1 MSLILVML
9 LKEDC
14 VQINSIIYLTTHK
27 YYFSKTFHLQV
38 QYTHRLKAI
47 LKFQVGSHRKLMTFG
62 ICALTQHEVAVK

>member
-1 MSLILVML
+1 ML

-14 VQINSIIYLTTHK
+14 VQINSIIPYHTSAL
-27 YYFSKTFHLQV
+27 FQQDVSLQV

-47 LKFQVGSHRKLMTFG
+47 LKFQVGSHHKLMTFG